1 MKTSI
6 AICCAA
12 VLVGCASPTEGM
24 SEEALAPLYCT
35 GKEQC
40 DLYWKRAQLWVAQ
53 NSRWK
58 IQSATDV
65 VITTYTPTGQSAD
78 YGYQVTR
85 EPLEGDGREQIKI
98 QPMCANMFG
107 CGPLNWPIVRFKRA
121 VRNVYPMN

>member
-1 MKTSI
+1 MKHVI
-6 AICCAA
+6 ALAAAMLTACAGPA
-12 VLVGCASPTEGM
+12 IEEM
-24 SEEALAPLYCT
+24 SDEAKAPLYCV

-58 IQSATDV
+58 IQTATDV
-65 VITTYTPTGQSAD
+65 VITTFTPTGQSAD

-85 EPLEGDGREQIKI
+85 EPLDGDGREQIKI
-98 QPMCANMFG
+98 QPMCANLFG

-121 VRNVYPMN
+121 VRNVYP